1 VGILLATAH
10 PAKFSEIVEPIIGR
24 SVTKP
29 EALVQALGRPR
40 HIIRIDA
47 AVDAVKAVLRD

>member
-1 VGILLATAH
+1 
-10 PAKFSEIVEPIIGR
+10 
-24 SVTKP
+24 VTKP
-29 EALVQALGRPR
+29 QALAQALGRPR